1 LHFAQFIAFIVQVS
15 GFRHAVSIGNSSD
28 TTIMKR
34 SAFLTAA
41 VAHEFIDALD
51 EVDQTDHSGANILA
65 STRLATQGCLF
76 RRQKRDRSLC
86 P

>member
-1 LHFAQFIAFIVQVS
+1 
-15 GFRHAVSIGNSSD
+15 
-28 TTIMKR
+28 MKR